1 MMFSPDFWQ
10 EYYIN
15 DVLTW
20 CITLGGHMLYRC
32 SDFGD
37 ANFDGLVI
45 VILNLH
51 NLSIPEELGI

>member
-1 MMFSPDFWQ
+1 
-10 EYYIN
+10 
-15 DVLTW
+15 
-20 CITLGGHMLYRC
+20 MLYRR
-32 SDFGD
+32 SVFGD